1 MPLSIDLFMIVAS
14 GLEKSWLADFG
25 ILRGQ
30 DREYK
35 PVASLFRG
43 RDLISTSILPG
54 KTELKTKDSE
64 NDSLGR
70 Y

>member
-14 GLEKSWLADFG
+14 GLERSWLADFR

-35 PVASLFRG
+35 PVALFRG
-43 RDLISTSILPG
+43 KDFISTSILPG
-54 KTELKTKDSE
+54 KTGLKTKDSE
-64 NDSLGR
+64 NDSLGK
-70 Y
+70 